1 MEKKKSTLKINA
13 DFSNVLSKFDAE
25 LKELF
30 PSEEPENNASISSNS
45 TKESTTT
52 DPVMSKKPSSPPEE
66 TDNDT
71 SINLEKSTV
80 IGPMKTKKP
89 SSPPEET
96 EHDAATSSK
105 KSTVTDP
112 VISKKPSSPPE
123 KPDNDTSI
131 SSKKSTVTDPVIS
144 KKPSSPQPSR
154 SQPIEYKDVKINLFR
169 RLPVMQYLNATKFI
183 ALEIETDKVK
193 YIIGKASKRAMQV
206 IEWGVEIC
214 PDGGE
219 NRDKEIKEILSNIKA
234 KYYNSGCKLYVSFFS
249 MDFSLRQY
257 VLPKVKKVKELKN
270 AISFRLQAELPGFNE
285 NTKWYYKII
294 DEFSSNDTKYLRLI
308 VIVIPGDVINYIMNL
323 LESSGL
329 KPEILI
335 PKPVASYNA
344 FKKFVSDRDADILVD
359 LSYNITQINFI
370 TRKNI
375 EYTRDIKSGA
385 SNLEFA
391 IHDKKDQI
399 SGSDAISVHEG
410 ITENGAIRPEMIRKA
425 LQLRLRTLQ
434 VQQDPVLQ
442 LFKNELEN
450 SIEYFN
456 NQYSKKG
463 ARRIFLTGYGI
474 QKESLLSF
482 LVNNMNLP
490 IFVLLPQ
497 LDRSS
502 KNALQFGQYFS
513 TIGTALGIK
522 DSFNLIPAEFIRR
535 MRFKKLNYFMTI
547 IIIMLFLGL
556 GYFNHSMKTS
566 TTYLKSQLT
575 NVKKQYE
582 TLNPAEIEFNTTL
595 AKITNLKAEQTE
607 LFGLMKKKSPVI
619 EIMKFLSNETP
630 QQIVLK
636 DFSVSV
642 RDNGSLRERDQK
654 IVNRGNNSSIQSGIS
669 EAEYVLQFKGNVV
682 SDYLMS
688 DITLINYID
697 HLKNLNIFKE
707 VDLIYQDKTS
717 SRQSMSFEIKAI
729 L

>member
-30 PSEEPENNASISSNS
+30 PSEKPDNDPSVSSEESTAINPMMGKKPLFPPEEPENDTSVSSE
-45 TKESTTT
+45 ESTTT
-52 DPVMSKKPSSPPEE
+52 SPMMGKKSSPP
-66 TDNDT
+66 
-71 SINLEKSTV
+71 
-80 IGPMKTKKP
+80 
-89 SSPPEET
+89 
-96 EHDAATSSK
+96 H
-105 KSTVTDP
+105 
-112 VISKKPSSPPE
+112 
-123 KPDNDTSI
+123 
-131 SSKKSTVTDPVIS
+131 
-144 KKPSSPQPSR
+144 PSR
-154 SQPIEYKDVKINLFR
+154 TQSVEYKDVKINLFR
-169 RLPVMQYLNATKFI
+169 RLSVMQFLNATKFI

-193 YIIGKASKRAMQV
+193 YIIGKASKKAMRV

-214 PDGGE
+214 PDGGG
-219 NRDKEIKEILSNIKA
+219 NRDKEIKDILSNIKTR
-234 KYYNSGCKLYVSFFS
+234 YDNSGCKLYVSFFS
-249 MDFSLRQY
+249 MDFTLRQY
-257 VLPKVKKVKELKN
+257 VLPKVKKIKELKN
-270 AISFRLQAELPGFNE
+270 ALSFRLQAELPGYNE
-285 NTKWYYKII
+285 NTKWCYKII
-294 DEFSSNDTKYLRLI
+294 DEFSSNDTKYLRII

-323 LESSGL
+323 LEDSGL

-335 PKPVASYNA
+335 PKPIASYNA
-344 FKKFVSDRDADILVD
+344 FKKFISDRDADILVD

-391 IHDKKDQI
+391 IHDKKDPA
-399 SGSDAISVHEG
+399 SGSDTISVHEG
-410 ITENGAIRPEMIRKA
+410 ITENGASRPEMIRKA
-425 LQLRLRTLQ
+425 LQLRLKTLQ

-490 IFVLLPQ
+490 IFVLSPQ
-497 LDRSS
+497 LNRSS

-513 TIGTALGIK
+513 TIGTALGIN
-522 DSFNLIPAEFIRR
+522 DSFNLIPDEFIRR
-535 MRFKKLNYFMTI
+535 IRFKNLNYLMSI
-547 IIIMLFLGL
+547 IIIMFFLGL

-566 TTYLKSQLT
+566 ITYLKTQLT
-575 NVKKQYE
+575 NVKKQYA
-582 TLNPAEIEFNTTL
+582 TLNPAEIEYNKTL

-607 LFGLMKKKSPVI
+607 LFGFMKKRSPLI
-619 EIMKFLSNETP
+619 ETLKFLSNETP
-630 QQIVLK
+630 EQIVLK
-636 DFSVSV
+636 EISVSV
-642 RDNGSLRERDQK
+642 RNNRSLRERNQK
-654 IVNRGNNSSIQSGIS
+654 IVNRGSNSNNQTKNS

-688 DITLINYID
+688 DITLINYVD
-697 HLKNLNIFKE
+697 HLKNLNVFKE
-707 VDLIYQDKTS
+707 VDLVYQDKTS